1 MRKPFWGVIV
11 LAMIFVGIAGTRT
24 TAMASALLAAVIDRE
39 AQGANSRDLLL
50 TASTAQE
57 LGAMVLLGTVLLG
70 LAGAARRRMRR

>member
-11 LAMIFVGIAGTRT
+11 LAMIFVCIAGTRT
-24 TAMASALLAAVIDRE
+24 TGMASSLLAAVVDRE
-39 AQGANSRDLLL
+39 AQGANSPDLLL

-57 LGAMVLLGTVLLG
+57 LGAMVLLGTVLFG